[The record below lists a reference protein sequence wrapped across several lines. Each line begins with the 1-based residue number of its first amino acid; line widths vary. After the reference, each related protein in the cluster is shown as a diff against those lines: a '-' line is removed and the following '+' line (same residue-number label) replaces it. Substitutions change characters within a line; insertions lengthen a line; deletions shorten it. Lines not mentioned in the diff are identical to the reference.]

1 MHRQILRLIDE
12 QGSWAKPTGEYVQGW
27 LNRLFERSRETK
39 DLLNGVWL
47 GHPVH
52 PMVTDVPV
60 GAMTTAAL
68 LDLTGQGRAADLA
81 VATGVAGMALSAAT
95 GAADAVDTYGDE
107 QVHATVHATLMV
119 SSLTAYLTSLWLRLA
134 RPRARPLAVLLGL
147 VGYGAM
153 AAGAYIGGDVVYR
166 DGNMVD
172 RHAWR
177 TGGTKW
183 RALDVADVP
192 EGQLTKAMLGK
203 EPLVLLRA
211 GDAVQAL
218 HATCAHAGGP
228 LDEGSLVD
236 GCVQCPWHGSR
247 FRLAD
252 GHVVR
257 GPAVY
262 DQPAYEVRRTESGG
276 WEARLRQA

>member
-192 EGQLTKAMLGK
+192 EAQLTKAMLGK